1 MAVLL
6 VFSIVSL
13 AVFFQSKPLTRF
25 ARSLIQGSRPP
36 TATFEHFTGEGV
48 MVTVALASAMI
59 WVGICPIFKNWKLA
73 DLVLSHFGSSQSGQM
88 DHLPLLG
95 LSTSARGDIRTKSSD
110 SESLG

>member
-13 AVFFQSKPLTRF
+13 AVFCQSKPLTRF

-48 MVTVALASAMI
+48 KVTVALASAMI
-59 WVGICPIFKNWKLA
+59 CEENNYSKCTSVG
-73 DLVLSHFGSSQSGQM
+73 
-88 DHLPLLG
+88 
-95 LSTSARGDIRTKSSD
+95 KSSKCGQ
-110 SESLG
+110 LRGKI

>member
-59 WVGICPIFKNWKLA
+59 YIIDKTFGYLLRGEISLDNLASKN
-73 DLVLSHFGSSQSGQM
+73 
-88 DHLPLLG
+88 
-95 LSTSARGDIRTKSSD
+95 
-110 SESLG
+110 

>member
-48 MVTVALASAMI
+48 KVTVALASAI
-59 WVGICPIFKNWKLA
+59 TEQCEFDNYTLDVIERIKLSIVI
-73 DLVLSHFGSSQSGQM
+73 DFLCL
-88 DHLPLLG
+88 
-95 LSTSARGDIRTKSSD
+95 
-110 SESLG
+110 

>member
-13 AVFFQSKPLTRF
+13 AVFCQNKPLTRF

-48 MVTVALASAMI
+48 KVTVALASAMMPPDPLCLFRS
-59 WVGICPIFKNWKLA
+59 VA
-73 DLVLSHFGSSQSGQM
+73 GQM
-88 DHLPLLG
+88 KYCYN
-95 LSTSARGDIRTKSSD
+95 IQVF
-110 SESLG
+110 

>member
-59 WVGICPIFKNWKLA
+59 DILFLCNVSFANINVSVAPNPRTFRSFIIWHSVACPLTTVCIPEIIIN
-73 DLVLSHFGSSQSGQM
+73 
-88 DHLPLLG
+88 
-95 LSTSARGDIRTKSSD
+95 
-110 SESLG
+110 

>member
-59 WVGICPIFKNWKLA
+59 RGLGCSPAERVNILVGVTGK
-73 DLVLSHFGSSQSGQM
+73 G
-88 DHLPLLG
+88 
-95 LSTSARGDIRTKSSD
+95 
-110 SESLG
+110 

>member
-36 TATFEHFTGEGV
+36 TATFKHFTGEGV

-59 WVGICPIFKNWKLA
+59 ISCCEVLYWTLIWAYAAQGTRGKGQGARDKSHNMHNQEKPFVG
-73 DLVLSHFGSSQSGQM
+73 LVK
-88 DHLPLLG
+88 
-95 LSTSARGDIRTKSSD
+95 T
-110 SESLG
+110 

>member
-59 WVGICPIFKNWKLA
+59 A
-73 DLVLSHFGSSQSGQM
+73 SGPVAV
-88 DHLPLLG
+88 HLQ
-95 LSTSARGDIRTKSSD
+95 KF
-110 SESLG
+110 